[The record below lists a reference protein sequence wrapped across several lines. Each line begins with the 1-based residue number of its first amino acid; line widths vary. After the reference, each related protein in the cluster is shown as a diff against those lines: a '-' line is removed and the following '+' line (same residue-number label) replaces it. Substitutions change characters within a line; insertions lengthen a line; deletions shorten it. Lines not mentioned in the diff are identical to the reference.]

1 MWSADPWESP
11 QAHSGELRGHN
22 CFQNNTETLFIFFT
36 DICTY
41 DPKATLDKTTAGNS
55 ILT

>member
-22 CFQNNTETLFIFFT
+22 CFQSDTETLFIFFT

-41 DPKATLDKTTAGNS
+41 PKATLDKTTAGNS